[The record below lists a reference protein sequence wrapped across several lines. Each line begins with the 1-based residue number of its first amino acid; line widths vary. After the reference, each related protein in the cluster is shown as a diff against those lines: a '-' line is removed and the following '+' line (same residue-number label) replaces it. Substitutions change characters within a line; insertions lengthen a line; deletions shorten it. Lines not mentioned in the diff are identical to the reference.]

1 MVPRIEHQ
9 SLDLMADTTGEQLLV
24 WKRPCSIGRG
34 LRTMFVSMVLKEWV
48 VFLKRR
54 WLWELGWHMPRVSK
68 TIQRDILIFL
78 PRNNVI
84 WRKCREGE
92 SFISDLVERIP
103 ASKRIIQSLLFLFHL
118 FGTNL
123 SNEIFKW
130 IFLKCCVFI
139 KKLCVWKMVR

>member
-54 WLWELGWHMPRVSK
+54 
-68 TIQRDILIFL
+68 
-78 PRNNVI
+78 
-84 WRKCREGE
+84 
-92 SFISDLVERIP
+92 
-103 ASKRIIQSLLFLFHL
+103 
-118 FGTNL
+118 
-123 SNEIFKW
+123 
-130 IFLKCCVFI
+130 
-139 KKLCVWKMVR
+139 